1 MIQDLIREFIF
12 QSIGGFLPWLK
23 KKIYPLYWFKKDIE
37 FDVCSSNPISFYTNS
52 GIPSVAVY
60 LKITNKSQYL
70 EISLDK
76 ALLDILVR
84 SDKGFDQIIR
94 QGLILCQR
102 VGKKETKELY
112 WTTELNE
119 YQTTFLKGIKD
130 HRNLSATIYIN
141 YEISSDIYK
150 ISGNV
155 NLENKPCK
163 VE

>member
-37 FDVCSSNPISFYTNS
+37 FDVRSNDPVSFYTNS
-52 GIPSVAVY
+52 EIPYIDVY
-60 LKITNKSQYL
+60 LKLTNKSQYL

-76 ALLDILVR
+76 ALLDIRVR
-84 SDKGFDQIIR
+84 SDKGVDQIIR

-119 YQTTFLKGIKD
+119 YQTNFLKGSK
-130 HRNLSATIYIN
+130 TI
-141 YEISSDIYK
+141 EIY
-150 ISGNV
+150 
-155 NLENKPCK
+155 LQQYT
-163 VE
+163 